1 MTFGLYITHPQV
13 RIDPDIPV
21 PRWGLSDL
29 GAARAREAA
38 KSDWAR
44 TLGRIVS
51 SDEVKAIETA
61 EILSL
66 ASGISIEIAEDT
78 HENDRSATGFLPPP
92 QFEDAANWFFAHPE
106 ESFKGWERA
115 VDAQRRIVS
124 AVARILADHDPQ
136 RADRLRRPWRC
147 WNAVEMPPR
156 RLADRPRPGPAGG
169 RRKSLLLHPCGSD
182 CLMRL
187 DAHRKMGRVSGMN
200 ARDRLIVGLD
210 IPTIGDA
217 EKMVA
222 TLGDTVSF
230 YKIGYQLVFA
240 GGLEL
245 ARDLA
250 KDGKKVFLDMKL
262 LDIDNTVAKGVE
274 NIVKM
279 GMTMLTLH
287 AYPKAMRAAVE
298 AARGSDL
305 CLLAVTVLTSM
316 DETDLVDAGYEY
328 DPHTLV
334 LRRSEQALAAGM
346 GGIVCSAEESAAVRK
361 IVGPDMAIVTPGI
374 RPAGS
379 EAGDQK
385 RVMTPSDALRA
396 GSSHLVV
403 ARPIV
408 KAADPKAAAQAI
420 LAEMQGAL

>member
-1 MTFGLYITHPQV
+1 
-13 RIDPDIPV
+13 
-21 PRWGLSDL
+21 
-29 GAARAREAA
+29 
-38 KSDWAR
+38 
-44 TLGRIVS
+44 
-51 SDEVKAIETA
+51 
-61 EILSL
+61 
-66 ASGISIEIAEDT
+66 
-78 HENDRSATGFLPPP
+78 
-92 QFEDAANWFFAHPE
+92 
-106 ESFKGWERA
+106 
-115 VDAQRRIVS
+115 
-124 AVARILADHDPQ
+124 
-136 RADRLRRPWRC
+136 
-147 WNAVEMPPR
+147 
-156 RLADRPRPGPAGG
+156 
-169 RRKSLLLHPCGSD
+169 
-182 CLMRL
+182 
-187 DAHRKMGRVSGMN
+187 MN
-200 ARDRLIVGLD
+200 AHDRLIVGLD
-210 IPTIGDA
+210 IPTIGEA
-217 EKMVA
+217 EKMVS

-287 AYPKAMRAAVE
+287 AYPKAMRAAV
-298 AARGSDL
+298 AAAKGSDL

-385 RVMTPSDALRA
+385 RVMTPSDALQA

-408 KAADPKAAAQAI
+408 KAPDPKAAAQAI
-420 LAEMQGAL
+420 LDEMQCAR